1 MHPYLGGLISQERQ
15 RETIARADRQRLLR
29 GLARQARRTGNG
41 AAPAPHLA
49 CRAAAAPAAAGA
61 AGRAV
66 TAAER
71 RPRAGLDPTGQAGPT
86 ISAMRVR
93 LAIGDFSRMTHLS
106 VKALR
111 HYHDVGLLAP
121 AEIDPVSGYRFY
133 EPGQLPTAQVIRRFR
148 DLGMPLEEIKEV
160 LEAPD
165 VAARNEV
172 IVAHLERM
180 ESQLAETQ
188 SVVASLR
195 SLLERPP
202 APIAV
207 EHRSV
212 GPVRAL
218 AIRGQVTMPELDAWL
233 DAAQHELDAALAAA
247 GACRGRSSRRA
258 VPGRAVRAR
267 GRRGRGV
274 RAGHRGGT
282 GRPRARHAGDPP
294 GRAGRGRAPGH
305 RLPTWTSPTAR
316 WAPTWP
322 SARSAWT
329 GRSASTTWSR
339 RSTPMTSPVT

>member
-1 MHPYLGGLISQERQ
+1 
-15 RETIARADRQRLLR
+15 
-29 GLARQARRTGNG
+29 
-41 AAPAPHLA
+41 
-49 CRAAAAPAAAGA
+49 
-61 AGRAV
+61 
-66 TAAER
+66 
-71 RPRAGLDPTGQAGPT
+71 
-86 ISAMRVR
+86 MRVR

-111 HYHDVGLLAP
+111 HYHDVGLLTP

-133 EPGQLPTAQVIRRFR
+133 EPSQLPTAQVIRRFR

-160 LEAPD
+160 LQAPD

-172 IVAHLERM
+172 IVAHLQRM
-180 ESQLAETQ
+180 ESQLAVTQ

-218 AIRGQVTMPELDAWL
+218 AIRGQVSMPELDAWL

-247 GACRGRSSRRA
+247 SAPAAGPRGALYPAELFELGA
-258 VPGRAVRAR
+258 GQVVAYVPVTGEVPA
-267 GRRGRGV
+267 
-274 RAGHRGGT
+274 GT
-282 GRPRARHAGDPP
+282 GPACWRSLPP
-294 GRAGRGRAPGH
+294 SWPWPCTGGP
-305 RLPTWTSPTAR
+305 LPTWTSPTAR

-339 RSTPMTSPVT
+339 RSTSMMSPVT